1 MGKLIFEKFLFYL
14 PLTTS
19 AKELKFN
26 LTEFFY
32 IDIEF
37 DKLKTNFLE
46 MVIILL

>member
-1 MGKLIFEKFLFYL
+1 MGKIIFEKFLFYL

-26 LTEFFY
+26 FTESFY

-37 DKLKTNFLE
+37 EKLKTNFFE
-46 MVIILL
+46 MVRI